1 MVYLNMVYIYKK
13 KLKSDVIIQ
22 LQNKNLIPLYKQNI
36 FKKKVV
42 YQNKTIFLKLKT
54 KLKTKVM
61 NSKCRLFILNSN
73 F

>member
-1 MVYLNMVYIYKK
+1 MVYIYKK